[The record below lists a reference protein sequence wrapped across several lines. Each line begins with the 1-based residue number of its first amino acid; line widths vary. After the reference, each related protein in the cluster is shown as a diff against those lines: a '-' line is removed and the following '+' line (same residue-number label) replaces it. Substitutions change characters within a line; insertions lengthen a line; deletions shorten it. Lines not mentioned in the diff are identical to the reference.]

1 MTKVLTDQRSIRIK
15 GRSFL
20 AVVLSPESPVDQW
33 LERLDDLAAR
43 SAGFF
48 LSRPVVLDVSELSL
62 DKAGLKELLAA
73 LRERNVGIM
82 GIEGVRPSM
91 IEPGMP
97 PSLKG
102 GKPASDVEVEPVAVA
117 AELPEDKP
125 HASGEVRAV
134 VQSLVINEPVRS
146 GQSIMF
152 PEGDVTVIGSVASG
166 AEIIAGG
173 SVHIYGAL
181 RGRAMAGSLG
191 NVSARIFCR
200 KLAYRLCLRA
210 AQPVGGRRQLL
221 GFAAGQ
227 LQATIPVDH
236 HIQFT
241 VTADGKMRRL
251 DRVGMGHVDDH
262 HRSPHAFAGLDA
274 RGRIFEDDAA
284 FRRNAEPFGG
294 LPVTFGIGLA
304 VDHIVGADHHGWR
317 CDAGRREPFFR
328 QFTHGGGD
336 DSPFS
341 RGQRRKKVCGA
352 RYRNDALH
360 VIHLGAQDHVG
371 LGIHVQAGNRLAAY
385 YLGSPH
391 AMDTLQKCV
400 RLDTVCNG
408 PLPPDALDNGNRID
422 QRSVHVEQEGRE
434 LLRKYLGLR
443 RDFAVHLILPLE
455 LSGIAVST
463 VSGDITESLFGRQK
477 QMIVS

>member
-20 AVVLSPESPVDQW
+20 AVVLSPEAPLDQW

-48 LSRPVVLDVSELSL
+48 LSRPVVLDASELSL
-62 DKAGLKELLAA
+62 DKAGLKALLAA
-73 LRERNVGIM
+73 LTERNVGIM

-117 AELPEDKP
+117 SAELPEEKP
-125 HASGEVRAV
+125 RAAGEVRAV

-200 KLAYRLCLRA
+200 KLEAELLAIDGVYKVAEDIDDKLRG
-210 AQPVGGRRQLL
+210 QPVQLWL
-221 GFAAGQ
+221 END
-227 LQATIPVDH
+227 TI
-236 HIQFT
+236 
-241 VTADGKMRRL
+241 K
-251 DRVGMGHVDDH
+251 
-262 HRSPHAFAGLDA
+262 
-274 RGRIFEDDAA
+274 
-284 FRRNAEPFGG
+284 AEKTW
-294 LPVTFGIGLA
+294 LT
-304 VDHIVGADHHGWR
+304 R
-317 CDAGRREPFFR
+317 
-328 QFTHGGGD
+328 
-336 DSPFS
+336 
-341 RGQRRKKVCGA
+341 
-352 RYRNDALH
+352 
-360 VIHLGAQDHVG
+360 
-371 LGIHVQAGNRLAAY
+371 
-385 YLGSPH
+385 
-391 AMDTLQKCV
+391 
-400 RLDTVCNG
+400 
-408 PLPPDALDNGNRID
+408 
-422 QRSVHVEQEGRE
+422 
-434 LLRKYLGLR
+434 
-443 RDFAVHLILPLE
+443 
-455 LSGIAVST
+455 
-463 VSGDITESLFGRQK
+463 
-477 QMIVS
+477 

>member
-20 AVVLSPESPVDQW
+20 AVVLSPEAPVDQW

-102 GKPASDVEVEPVAVA
+102 GKPASDVEVEPVAVV
-117 AELPEDKP
+117 AELPEEKP
-125 HASGEVRAV
+125 PTSGEIRAG

-173 SVHIYGAL
+173 SIHVYGAL

-200 KLAYRLCLRA
+200 KLEAELLAIDGVYKVAEDIDDKLRG
-210 AQPVGGRRQLL
+210 QPVQLWL
-221 GFAAGQ
+221 
-227 LQATIPVDH
+227 
-236 HIQFT
+236 
-241 VTADGKMRRL
+241 
-251 DRVGMGHVDDH
+251 
-262 HRSPHAFAGLDA
+262 
-274 RGRIFEDDAA
+274 EDDTIKAA
-284 FRRNAEPFGG
+284 
-294 LPVTFGIGLA
+294 
-304 VDHIVGADHHGWR
+304 
-317 CDAGRREPFFR
+317 
-328 QFTHGGGD
+328 
-336 DSPFS
+336 
-341 RGQRRKKVCGA
+341 K
-352 RYRNDALH
+352 
-360 VIHLGAQDHVG
+360 LG
-371 LGIHVQAGNRLAAY
+371 
-385 YLGSPH
+385 
-391 AMDTLQKCV
+391 
-400 RLDTVCNG
+400 
-408 PLPPDALDNGNRID
+408 
-422 QRSVHVEQEGRE
+422 
-434 LLRKYLGLR
+434 
-443 RDFAVHLILPLE
+443 
-455 LSGIAVST
+455 
-463 VSGDITESLFGRQK
+463 
-477 QMIVS
+477 